1 MFVRRDDGRRNK
13 DFVRDLYSPDEEKQR
28 WREKIQGPGEKKVR
42 TR

>member
-13 DFVRDLYSPDEEKQR
+13 DFVRDLDEEKQR